1 MNKILFIALLII
13 SNTASAQIENFTLN
27 NRQVTW
33 NKVFESHKTLEIIK
47 KEIESKN
54 NLKITSI
61 TDNSFIGEFSNL
73 IMDYK
78 KAGFS
83 YMGTPIILNEANKF
97 SGSFKIEFKENR
109 YRATIW
115 NLSSKGMDMTL
126 YGGGLG
132 LGSEITTSLEQL
144 LLKNNREEFRKNFY
158 RVNGKII
165 DTTFINLMDFT
176 GETIKNDK
184 W

>member
-1 MNKILFIALLII
+1 MKKILFITLLIC
-13 SNTASAQIENFTLN
+13 SNITSAQIENFTLN

-33 NKVFESHKTLEIIK
+33 NKVYETPKTKEIVIN
-47 KEIESKN
+47 EIESRN
-54 NLKITSI
+54 NLKITTV
-61 TDNSFIGEFSNL
+61 TDNSIVGEFSNL
-73 IMDYK
+73 TMDYK

-83 YMGTPIILNEANKF
+83 YMGTPIILNETNKF
-97 SGSFKIEFKENR
+97 SGSFKIEFKDNR

-115 NLSSKGMDMTL
+115 NLISKGMNTTL
-126 YGGGLG
+126 YSGGLG

-144 LLKNNREEFRKNFY
+144 LLKNNREEFRKNAY
-158 RVNGKII
+158 KVNGKII

-176 GETIKNDK
+176 VETIKNDK

>member
-1 MNKILFIALLII
+1 M
-13 SNTASAQIENFTLN
+13 ENFTLS

-33 NKVFESHKTLEIIK
+33 NKVFETPKTKEIIK
-47 KEIESKN
+47 TEIENRN

-61 TDNSFIGEFSNL
+61 TDNSIIGEFSNL

-83 YMGTPIILNEANKF
+83 YMGTPIILNETNKF

-115 NLSSKGMDMTL
+115 NLSSKGMSTTF

-144 LLKNNREEFRKNFY
+144 LLKNNREEFRKNAY
-158 RVNGKII
+158 KVNGKII
-165 DTTFINLMDFT
+165 DTTFITLMDYT
-176 GETIKNDK
+176 VEAIKNDK